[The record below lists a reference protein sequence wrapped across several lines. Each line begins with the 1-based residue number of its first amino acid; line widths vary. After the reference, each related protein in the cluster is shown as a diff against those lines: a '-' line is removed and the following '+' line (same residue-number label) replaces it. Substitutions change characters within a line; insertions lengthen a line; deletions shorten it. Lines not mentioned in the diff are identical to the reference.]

1 MFPIHDHHGAVV
13 AFSGRALG
21 SQQPKYM
28 NSPETPL
35 FHKSKLLYN
44 FYKAR
49 LHIRKQERAV
59 LFEGFAD
66 VISAVSSDV
75 KESIA
80 TMGTSLTDDHVKIL
94 RRNVEEIILCYDSD
108 KAGYEATLKASELL
122 QKRLQSQS
130 CNDS

>member
-1 MFPIHDHHGAVV
+1 MIITGLLLLSRAGLLAV
-13 AFSGRALG
+13 SG
-21 SQQPKYM
+21 PKYM

-66 VISAVSSDV
+66 VISAVSSGV

-122 QKRLQSQS
+122 QKKAAKSELQ
-130 CNDS
+130 